1 MKLRQ
6 TSLIAGGVLAAAI
19 AAAPAHATFPGAN
32 GSIAF
37 DSDRDAPGEQLDIFT
52 MRPNGS
58 HPVNLTNNWAM
69 DQQPN
74 WSPDGR
80 KIAFASDRDGDFEI
94 FVMNARRLAPGAGNA
109 QRHARFRSGL
119 VRGRQAPRVRGG
131 A

>member
-19 AAAPAHATFPGAN
+19 AAAPAHATFPGRN
-32 GSIAF
+32 GLIAF

-52 MRPNGS
+52 MGPNGS

-80 KIAFASDRDGDFEI
+80 RIAFASDRDGDFEI
-94 FVMNARRLAPGAGNA
+94 FVMRADGSRPAQVTRNDTHDSIPPGRRTASAS
-109 QRHARFRSGL
+109 RS
-119 VRGRQAPRVRGG
+119 
-131 A
+131 